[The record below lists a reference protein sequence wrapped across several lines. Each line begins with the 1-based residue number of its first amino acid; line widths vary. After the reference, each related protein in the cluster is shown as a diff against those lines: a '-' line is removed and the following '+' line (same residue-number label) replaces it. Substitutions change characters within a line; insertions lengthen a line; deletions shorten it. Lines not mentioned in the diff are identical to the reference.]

1 MAVFTGKGNII
12 WVNIGAHYFIG
23 DFANDRFSIQQHGRM
38 NWPGG
43 TFFAPEQLQDDK
55 GRNIIWAWVPE
66 RKPESFPDYGWS
78 GIMSLPRVLT
88 LSKNNELR
96 INPPEE
102 LTSIRLEKIQE
113 NNLMIPPNTE
123 RLLKGK
129 GKSVELQIELQG
141 GKSSPYGVKVF
152 CSPDGKEETTIL
164 YNPVK
169 KQLTVNFIKSSVHG
183 PVKMPANAIFGPQ
196 MDGFPEKVSEQS
208 I

>member
-1 MAVFTGKGNII
+1 
-12 WVNIGAHYFIG
+12 
-23 DFANDRFSIQQHGRM
+23 
-38 NWPGG
+38 
-43 TFFAPEQLQDDK
+43 
-55 GRNIIWAWVPE
+55 
-66 RKPESFPDYGWS
+66 
-78 GIMSLPRVLT
+78 
-88 LSKNNELR
+88 
-96 INPPEE
+96 
-102 LTSIRLEKIQE
+102 
-113 NNLMIPPNTE
+113 MIPPNTE